1 MKKSV
6 FCFVLFFI
14 ALNFAFS
21 NPTALDFYGNG
32 KYFQQQGDF
41 TGAIEQ
47 YQEALLINPD
57 YADTWIALAECAYE
71 MDEYSRALSCLESA
85 NKYYKYNLK
94 IQHLKGFCLI
104 GIGDLKGAKQIFN
117 NILTSYPNDVESI
130 FGLAQLE
137 AFEGRISASEKYYK
151 EALSREST
159 SKKAL
164 LSLALISLK
173 LDKIDQAQNFINQ
186 AISYHNNNPEVY
198 YYASYISLQKG
209 DFLQAEGFIR
219 SAIKLNPNY
228 DKANALFAYILY
240 AKGNYEQAV
249 EICDYRISQNR
260 NNSDA
265 WYLKSCAVYKL
276 GAVEQ
281 TIKSLETVLKINP
294 QDEVARYFL
303 EQLVCQNLE
312 IEDARRENYALYHIK
327 AANESV
333 EKYNSN
339 TALFE
344 YIKALK
350 IHPLNLKVR
359 LSYADWLLNEGYPEL
374 SLAQLKFIDTQGKI
388 SQEVADRIESYDS
401 LLEDTIASRWEI
413 EPFYLDK
420 SRVSI
425 GFYHQKDNF
434 TMLHAESSKICS
446 NLIAD
451 SFAAF
456 PYFSV
461 SSIESPINSY
471 SQAFANA
478 RKSNYDYFAIIN
490 FDENER
496 ENTISVNLYV
506 TSTGSL
512 AGKWN
517 VYRTGNKKLSSAVEK
532 LVLDMASSF
541 ALRGKILQR
550 KGSSV
555 LIDLG
560 KRDGIT
566 LESQFI
572 VTKNSSVKIADTG
585 IGLVFNKDS
594 ELGTIEL
601 TEIGED
607 ISLGNFVQKGFYD
620 RMNPNDE
627 IFLVENDETEEKL
640 SEAMAQSEIKAPEF
654 LQMLN
659 SIKW

>member
-1 MKKSV
+1 MKKSI
-6 FCFVLFFI
+6 FCFVLFFVI
-14 ALNFAFS
+14 IFLSFANS
-21 NPTALDFYGNG
+21 TALDYYAVG
-32 KYFQQQGDF
+32 KNFQQRENF
-41 TGAIEQ
+41 TSAIEQ

-57 YADTWIALAECAYE
+57 YADAWIALAECAYE
-71 MDEYSRALSCLESA
+71 MDEYSRALSCLETAS
-85 NKYYKYNLK
+85 KYYKYNLK

-104 GIGDLKGAKQIFN
+104 GIGDVKGAKQIFDS
-117 NILTSYPNDVESI
+117 ILKYYPNDIESI

-173 LDKIDQAQNFINQ
+173 LEKIDQAQNFINQ

-198 YYASYISLQKG
+198 YYASYIYFQKG
-209 DFLQAEGFIR
+209 DLLKAEGFIR
-219 SAIKLNPNY
+219 TAIKLKADY
-228 DKANALFAYILY
+228 DQANALFAYILY
-240 AKGNYEQAV
+240 AKGDYEQAV
-249 EICDYRISQNR
+249 EVCDYRISQNR

-276 GAVEQ
+276 GAIEQ

-294 QDEVARYFL
+294 QDEIARYFL
-303 EQLVCQNLE
+303 EQLVCQHLE
-312 IEDARRENYALYHIK
+312 IEDSRRENYALYHIK
-327 AANESV
+327 AASESV

-339 TALFE
+339 SALFE

-350 IHPLNLKVR
+350 IHPLNINVR
-359 LSYADWLLNEGYPEL
+359 LSYADWLLNEGFPEL
-374 SLAQLKFIDTQGKI
+374 SLAQLKFIDTQGKV

-401 LLEDTIASRWEI
+401 LLEDTIASRWEV

-420 SRVSI
+420 SRISI

-434 TMLHAESSKICS
+434 TMLHAESSRICS

-451 SFAAF
+451 SFVAL
-456 PYFSV
+456 PYFTVTSM
-461 SSIESPINSY
+461 ESPVSSY
-471 SQAFANA
+471 SQAFSNA
-478 RKSNYDYFAIIN
+478 RKSNYDYFGIIN

-496 ENTISVNLYV
+496 ENTISVSLYV

-512 AGKWN
+512 AGKWS

-532 LVLDMASSF
+532 LILGIASNF
-541 ALRGKILQR
+541 AVRGKILER

-566 LESQFI
+566 LESQFS
-572 VTKNSSVKIADTG
+572 VTKNNAVKIADTG
-585 IGLVFNKDS
+585 IGLVFQTEA

-601 TEIGED
+601 VEIGEE

-627 IFLVENDETEEKL
+627 IFLITESNVEEKT
-640 SEAMAQSEIKAPEF
+640 SEAMSQNEIKAPEF